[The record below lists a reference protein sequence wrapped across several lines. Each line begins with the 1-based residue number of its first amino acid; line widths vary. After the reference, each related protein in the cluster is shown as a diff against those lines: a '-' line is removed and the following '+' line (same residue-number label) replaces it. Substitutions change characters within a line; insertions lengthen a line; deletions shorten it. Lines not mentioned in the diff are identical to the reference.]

1 VEVGIRSVSNGKD
14 DTWKDVTWYDR
25 KKSFPAE
32 VCAKLDS
39 VSTPGSR
46 IQPSTLALQD
56 YSVPRVDCAASAEQR
71 CVKAAKSAQP
81 HATATISTFRA
92 YVK

>member
-14 DTWKDVTWYDR
+14 DTWKDVAWYGR

-39 VSTPGSR
+39 VSTPAVAFSR
-46 IQPSTLALQD
+46 QLSRYRIIACLA
-56 YSVPRVDCAASAEQR
+56 VDCAASVEQR

-81 HATATISTFRA
+81 HATATISAFRV